1 MTFIFSS
8 QTITGHVLHCDG
20 GKSLTSS
27 GYVPWYG
34 MDKMNRRFEPDYM
47 SNLNY
52 WMDKGKEKV
61 KKSKFQPGSD
71 EWLKEVQT
79 SKWGI
84 NSEDAHSKPC

>member
-1 MTFIFSS
+1 MT
-8 QTITGHVLHCDG
+8 VDG

-52 WMDKGKEKV
+52 YMSKGKDKV
-61 KKSKFQPGSD
+61 AKSKF
-71 EWLKEVQT
+71 
-79 SKWGI
+79 
-84 NSEDAHSKPC
+84 